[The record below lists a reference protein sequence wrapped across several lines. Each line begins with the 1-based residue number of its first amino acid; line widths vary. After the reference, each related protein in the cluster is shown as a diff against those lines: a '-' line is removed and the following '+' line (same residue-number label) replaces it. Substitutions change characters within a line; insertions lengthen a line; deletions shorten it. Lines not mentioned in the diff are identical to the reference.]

1 MRRKNLLFGL
11 FLLAVPPLA
20 AQDDIYIYVGYAGKP
35 PTYSVPIT
43 RILDVDGSGLMEPS
57 KELFAFQRKFLS
69 VKTGYSFLTD
79 LTATSENGRI
89 VFFATDSG
97 GSKTGECFLIR
108 SVDTNGD
115 GVIEDA
121 ETKVWAD
128 FGKPTS
134 YGYSPDSAAVWKDAS
149 GHTVV
154 YTAHDAS
161 GLAGIWRS
169 LDLNGDGDA
178 LDPGETKV
186 WANKASALKVAASGG
201 PVTLNLNEVN
211 VVRTDPG
218 GGLLAWSSAY
228 YKSLQP
234 DSFVWLGFKEKQGKI
249 VPRNF
254 FNPSGLN
261 KLDRNVDFAS
271 GTIVDIDITWV
282 SGSTTYHFNDLRHLA
297 VVPKGFGGKDVYYF
311 ATGYG
316 AKRSFGDLNKA
327 GKKVSGL
334 VFRAMDLNGDGDLN
348 DKGEVNLFYNGSG
361 APLPGGQLVK
371 TVQPASYYDHLQQ
384 TNVTTCD
391 WIEGIAAVGDTI
403 YLIHDQNGG
412 GQDAVL
418 MLKDAN
424 HNFRIDT
431 GEAKEIFWV
440 PKPFP
445 AVYSS
450 QYGPYVNG
458 ILALPKG
465 LIPEPQPRGVK
476 PYGKGCPG
484 SGGLWPLAWTHGGIP
499 APGNAKFQVRLSRG
513 LPSSTALF
521 LMGYSNTNF
530 TGLGKLPFPL
540 DFLGMK
546 GCFLNTNIILALG
559 TPLDGS
565 GRGSAGLP
573 IPSNPALRGASL
585 FGQFLVVDP
594 KANPGGLTSSDG
606 LQVTIQ

>member
-1 MRRKNLLFGL
+1 MKHKTT
-11 FLLAVPPLA
+11 LLALALLAAAPLA
-20 AQDDIYIYVGYAGKP
+20 AQDDIFIYVGYAGTP
-35 PTYSVPIT
+35 PTNSVPIT
-43 RILDVDGSGLMEPS
+43 RILDVDGSGIMEPS
-57 KELFAFQRKFLS
+57 RELFAFQRKFFS

-79 LTATSENGRI
+79 LTYTVENGRV

-97 GSKTGECFLIR
+97 GSSKGECFLVR
-108 SVDTNGD
+108 SVDSNGD
-115 GVIEDA
+115 GVIQDK

-128 FGKPTS
+128 FGKPTT
-134 YGYSPDSAAVWKDAS
+134 YGYSPDSAAVLKDANGNS
-149 GHTVV
+149 VV

-169 LDLNGDGDA
+169 VDLNGDGDA

-186 WANKASALKVAASGG
+186 WANKASALKVPVTGG
-201 PVTLNLNEVN
+201 TLTLNLDEVN
-211 VVRTDPG
+211 VVRPDPK

-228 YKSLQP
+228 YKSLQN
-234 DSFVWLGFKEKQGKI
+234 DSFVWLGFRENQGKI
-249 VPRNF
+249 APRNF

-271 GTIVDIDITWV
+271 GAIVDIDITWV
-282 SGSTTYHFNDLRHLA
+282 SGSTTYHFNDLHLLT
-297 VVPKGFGGKDVYYF
+297 VVPNGFGGKDVYYF

-316 AKRSFGDLNKA
+316 AKRTFGDKNKA
-327 GKKVSGL
+327 GQKVSGL

-371 TVQPASYYDHLQQ
+371 TVKPASYYDHLQQ
-384 TNVTTCD
+384 TNVTVCD
-391 WIEGIAAVGDTI
+391 WIEGISAVGDTI

-418 MLKDAN
+418 MLKDKN

-431 GEAKEIFWV
+431 GEVTEIFWV
-440 PKPFP
+440 PKPYP

-465 LIPEPQPRGVK
+465 LIPEPQPKGVQ
-476 PYGKGCPG
+476 PYGMGCPG
-484 SGGLWPLAWTHGGIP
+484 SNSLWPLAWSHGGAP
-499 APGNAKFQVRLSRG
+499 APGNSKFQARISRG

-521 LMGYSNTNF
+521 LLGYSKTNF
-530 TGLGKLPFPL
+530 AGLGKLPFPL

-546 GCFLNTNIILALG
+546 GCFLNTNIIM
-559 TPLDGS
+559 
-565 GRGSAGLP
+565 GSAAALDTTGQGSAPLP
-573 IPSNPALRGASL
+573 IPNNPALRGASL

-594 KANPGGLTSSDG
+594 KANPGGLTSTDG